1 MVIPARS
8 ALGQAK
14 GAAMDESTGTN
25 ADRDTGHAIL
35 DLCALPLDQ
44 VLEADDSVL
53 DNALRR
59 VKEQLSRPGENYA
72 AHGTTP

>member
-1 MVIPARS
+1 MDYS
-8 ALGQAK
+8 A
-14 GAAMDESTGTN
+14 GTN
-25 ADRDTGHAIL
+25 ADRDAHRAIL
-35 DLCALPLDQ
+35 DLSALPLDR

>member
-1 MVIPARS
+1 MS
-8 ALGQAK
+8 ALGRAK
-14 GAAMDESTGTN
+14 GAAMDDLAGTN
-25 ADRDTGHAIL
+25 EDRDPNHAIL
-35 DLCALPLDQ
+35 DLFALPLDQ

-59 VKEQLSRPGENYA
+59 VKEQLNRPGENYA